1 MIKKYIALLVAREQ
15 PSTEMLYA
23 VLEVVE
29 SMTPAQMSAIL
40 TTAHASCGIRT
51 NTSAAQSFGVIRTLL
66 KSDESVHYE

>member
-40 TTAHASCGIRT
+40 TLQHMRVAEYE
-51 NTSAAQSFGVIRTLL
+51 QTLARL
-66 KSDESVHYE
+66 KVSV